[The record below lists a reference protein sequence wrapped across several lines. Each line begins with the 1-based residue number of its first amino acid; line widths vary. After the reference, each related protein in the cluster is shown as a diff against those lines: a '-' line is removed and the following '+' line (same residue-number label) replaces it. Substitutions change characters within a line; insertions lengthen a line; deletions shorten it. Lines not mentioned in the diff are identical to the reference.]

1 MPTYEYEC
9 KKCGA
14 VFEAFQRMTDR
25 PLTKCKKCGSKGTVK
40 RLVGAGAGVIFKGSG
55 FYATD
60 YKRSGAVGATEASEK
75 KSETAEKPPEKSE
88 KKEKTEPSKPKT
100 SSSSEKSGKNPQEV

>member
-14 VFEAFQRMTDR
+14 VFEAFQRMTAP
-25 PLTKCKKCGSKGTVK
+25 PLTKCKECGAKGTVK
-40 RLVGAGAGVIFKGSG
+40 RLVGSGAGVIFKGSG

-60 YKRSGAVGATEASEK
+60 YKRSGAAGAAEASEK

-100 SSSSEKSGKNPQEV
+100 SSPDKS